1 MSIPD
6 EADESGSAETVVVEG
21 ITYYAVTDQA
31 MACRTKDG
39 QRCSAYSLRACYDIT
54 RCEKDNVLYI
64 PREEFL
70 IMRLKGL
77 V

>member
-21 ITYYAVTDQA
+21 ITYYAVPDQA

-39 QRCSAYSLRACYDIT
+39 QRCSAYPLRACYDIT
-54 RCEKDNVLYI
+54 VREDNVLYI
-64 PREEFL
+64 PRKEFL

-77 V
+77 T